1 MQLPFLQL
9 FWRLKE
15 QHEPCSE
22 LAGSSTPMMSAPF
35 FFYLLGF
42 VSILRG
48 NRMAALCL
56 WWLASLFVLA
66 LFAVHASS
74 VLHIAL

>member
-1 MQLPFLQL
+1 L
-9 FWRLKE
+9 FRKFGE
-15 QHEPCSE
+15 RE

-48 NRMAALCL
+48 NRLAALCL

-74 VLHIAL
+74 VLHITL